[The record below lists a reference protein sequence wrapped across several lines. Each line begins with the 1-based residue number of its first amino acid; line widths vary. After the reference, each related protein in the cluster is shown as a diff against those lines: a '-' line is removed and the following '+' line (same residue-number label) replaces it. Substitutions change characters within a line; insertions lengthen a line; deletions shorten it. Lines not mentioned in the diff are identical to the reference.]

1 MTVCKTKIFTDEN
14 RGASI
19 LEVLLALGIVALAT
33 PFVYS
38 QISRST
44 QSVRDIAY
52 ANQVMQS
59 RDAVLNFV
67 RMNQDK
73 WPDVAQIK
81 LSDEELDTISMDA
94 DVGMIDKYSV
104 RGSTVTDVYLAYT
117 IGDDLLMT
125 SRIANHIGSDAA
137 VVGPDGV
144 AYSTSWAVA
153 APDFKVG
160 DLIYRISRDFS
171 GEDTSKFLH
180 RATSGEDDLNVM
192 ARDLNMAGYNVFNVA
207 GVSADSV
214 SAASVSATF
223 VNAEDV
229 VAENVY
235 FSSGAN
241 MDGGDVFMNNMRVS
255 GDITGF
261 KNIYANRL
269 NNTGYSTSGR
279 IITDKAV
286 VYESVNV
293 ARNLSLKSESS
304 KTISGFAGVTVGHVV
319 APFLSTEEIVFYE
332 NFGLTVSGEL
342 LMSTT
347 VPLKIGSWSF
357 PSNTPPRFREFNI
370 SRASIP
376 TMPSKGE
383 FDALI
388 KSGWTDVPSADQQA
402 TIQ

>member
-1 MTVCKTKIFTDEN
+1 
-14 RGASI
+14 
-19 LEVLLALGIVALAT
+19 
-33 PFVYS
+33 
-38 QISRST
+38 
-44 QSVRDIAY
+44 
-52 ANQVMQS
+52 
-59 RDAVLNFV
+59 
-67 RMNQDK
+67 
-73 WPDVAQIK
+73 
-81 LSDEELDTISMDA
+81 
-94 DVGMIDKYSV
+94 
-104 RGSTVTDVYLAYT
+104 
-117 IGDDLLMT
+117 MT

-223 VNAEDV
+223 VNAEDL

-241 MDGGDVFMNNMRVS
+241 MDGGDVFINNMRVS